1 MASASIRAMAHIGFL
16 AVYAKGHMYP
26 ASSLAL
32 HLQQRGHRITF
43 FCIADAAAFFQEY
56 GLDSVVIGGESF
68 PPGYV
73 DQVFATLGKMKGQA
87 GVLYTMKLFKN
98 LIDMHFAELPEA
110 IRSRQV
116 DGLVIDQFHMGG
128 GTVADRLQLP
138 YVHAAMAI
146 MFNTE
151 AGVPPVN
158 LGWGPETHP
167 GARLRN
173 AMALALV
180 RRFLKPAHTKIN
192 AQRVAWGLAPHA

>member
-1 MASASIRAMAHIGFL
+1 MAHIGFL
-16 AVYAKGHMYP
+16 PVYAKGHMYP

-56 GLDSVVIGGESF
+56 GLDSVVIGGASF

-110 IRSRQV
+110 IRNKRV
-116 DGLVIDQFHMGG
+116 E
-128 GTVADRLQLP
+128 RL
-138 YVHAAMAI
+138 H
-146 MFNTE
+146 
-151 AGVPPVN
+151 PPEILRLAWTRTCMNIVRP
-158 LGWGPETHP
+158 WTSPTHVC
-167 GARLRN
+167 GS
-173 AMALALV
+173 
-180 RRFLKPAHTKIN
+180 
-192 AQRVAWGLAPHA
+192 